1 MWDSIISKLEDID
14 FGEKMWGYFTSPAFF
29 VSLFFFLV
37 AILLLVL
44 IKRGFALIW
53 KKRKAAKSEAS
64 KGDSKEKVP
73 VDPMLKL
80 AEKALKALVVIL
92 ALLVILQVNGINV
105 TSIVASMGLA
115 SAIVGL
121 ALQDYLKDLIMGFHI
136 LTDRFFAVGDVV
148 RYKGTEGIVISFNTK
163 TTKIQSLD
171 DFSVL
176 SVSNRNIDEIAVLGD
191 FMKINIPL
199 SYKEDVNKIHRVLGE
214 ITERIKEIDGV
225 KTAVYKGI
233 FDFKDSS
240 IYYRI
245 NYFANP
251 KDKWTIWYKVIKL
264 VQEGLWAEGIEIPF
278 NQLDVHHFD
287 ETETNGKTEKS

>member
-1 MWDSIISKLEDID
+1 MWNNILSKLEEID
-14 FGEKMWGYFTSPAFF
+14 FGTKMVKYFTSTEFF
-29 VSLFFFLV
+29 VSLFFLLI

-53 KKRKAAKSEAS
+53 KKRKAAKGTPAG
-64 KGDSKEKVP
+64 KTLEKVP

-80 AEKALKALVVIL
+80 SEKALKGVVLIL
-92 ALLVILQVNGINV
+92 AVLVILQVNGINV

-136 LTDRFFAVGDVV
+136 LTDHFFAVGDVV

-191 FMKINIPL
+191 FMKINIPI
-199 SYKEDVNKIHRVLGE
+199 SYK
-214 ITERIKEIDGV
+214 
-225 KTAVYKGI
+225 
-233 FDFKDSS
+233 
-240 IYYRI
+240 
-245 NYFANP
+245 
-251 KDKWTIWYKVIKL
+251 
-264 VQEGLWAEGIEIPF
+264 
-278 NQLDVHHFD
+278 
-287 ETETNGKTEKS
+287 

>member
-1 MWDSIISKLEDID
+1 MWNNILNKLQEID
-14 FGEKMWGYFTSPAFF
+14 FGTKIVKYFTSTEFF
-29 VSLFFFLV
+29 VSLFFLLV
-37 AILLLVL
+37 AILLLIL

-53 KKRKAAKSEAS
+53 KKRKADKGLETS
-64 KGDSKEKVP
+64 KVKGLEKVP

-80 AEKALKALVVIL
+80 AEKALKGVVAIL
-92 ALLVILQVNGINV
+92 AVLVILQVNGINV

-136 LTDRFFAVGDVV
+136 LTDKFFAVGDVV
-148 RYKGTEGIVISFNTK
+148 RYKGVEGIVISFNTK

-191 FMKINIPL
+191 FMKINIPI
-199 SYKEDVNKIHRVLGE
+199 SYKEDVDKVHRVLGE
-214 ITERIKEIDGV
+214 ITERVKEIEGV

-240 IYYRI
+240 IFYRI
-245 NYFANP
+245 NYYASP

-278 NQLDVHHFD
+278 NQLDVHHFN
-287 ETETNGKTEKS
+287 EN